1 MAQELIYRQ
10 GTGGVTI
17 LAGSGAT
24 LYAPGNRTTIA
35 EQYGSVAIRKR
46 STNEWTI
53 EGNLA

>member
-1 MAQELIYRQ
+1 M
-10 GTGGVTI
+10 TI